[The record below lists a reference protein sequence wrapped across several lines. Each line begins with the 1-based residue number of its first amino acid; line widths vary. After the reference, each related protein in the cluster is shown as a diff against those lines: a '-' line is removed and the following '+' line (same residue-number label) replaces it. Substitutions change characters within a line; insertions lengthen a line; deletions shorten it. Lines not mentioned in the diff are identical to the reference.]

1 MFNTPENSKPSRSL
15 TFESHKQKQLGFT
28 AIELMVVV
36 SIVAVLAALA
46 APSFAPTIERFRVRQ
61 AVEEMTAT
69 LYFARSEA
77 IKRGGNITVIKT
89 DLSSDC
95 PQATSAT
102 EWGCGWRVFVD
113 TNNNG
118 TQQSGEETIQTSPVV
133 SSVNVVN
140 TNNSGSTRFSVDR
153 WGQINGLGAQ
163 GFRFVPTNTG
173 ISSPNVTV
181 LCVSSGG
188 RIRSSV
194 GDVAC

>member
-1 MFNTPENSKPSRSL
+1 MFDTPEKLKLSQEPTLQTDKRR
-15 TFESHKQKQLGFT
+15 QMGFT

-46 APSFAPTIERFRVRQ
+46 APSFAPIIERLRVRQ

-118 TQQSGEETIQTSPVV
+118 TQQAGEETIQTSPVV

-140 TNNSGSTRFSVDR
+140 TSNSGSTRFNVDR

-163 GFRFVPTNTG
+163 GFRFVPTISG
-173 ISSPNVTV
+173 ISSPNVAV

-188 RIRSSV
+188 RIRTKA